1 MRRRSRFAAGDFRFR
16 TRKPAVSAIGD
27 KVPRRT
33 LDSLVT
39 QVASELMAVDATT
52 MVAASER
59 VLSWLVEHFDVDFSF
74 LRHTDH
80 ERRAS
85 VLIAEWPHRT
95 GGNDTDPLR
104 VAYFDETNSVFAMM
118 EHSTE
123 PMIIRP
129 RPEFD
134 DYQKLIAQSTGIQS
148 VSAAAVPLVSRG
160 EPTGVLGFVKEGD
173 REWSTRELN
182 VLKAIAALLA
192 QLQARVVAEERL
204 RYIAMHD
211 DLTGLANRR
220 ALLEHM
226 EERLR
231 PGNPGPVAAFFLD
244 LDRLKALNDFLGHT
258 AGDNFIR
265 TLATRLRENLD
276 RGDMIARLGGDE
288 FVIVP
293 SKPMD
298 AGAAD
303 LEATRIQRLIGRR
316 VTVGGETVSRGA
328 SVGVAVGIPGET
340 TVADVL
346 RRADHALLSA
356 KSSGGNGVAVF
367 TDAMR
372 AQFELQD
379 DVELNLRGAVSDGSL
394 LLHYQPEVDLRTGRL
409 VALEALVRWQ
419 HPTRG
424 LLPPGA
430 FVGVAEATNLA
441 GELGRWVIRS
451 ACEQFASWR
460 RRGLASNVVIRIN
473 VSPVQLV
480 SLDFVETMEG
490 ILRRFGIDGSSVCLE
505 ITEHVVVQDL
515 ARTQVTLRGLK
526 RMGVQIA
533 IDDFGTGYSSLSH
546 LKALPVDAVKIDRG
560 FVQRLGAS
568 ADDLAIVKSIVGLAG
583 SFGLGVVGEG
593 VETTVAARTLVAL
606 GCYRA
611 QGFLIARPMPADEVE
626 THLASGRI
634 ALDLDLP
641 GTGRAAAP

>member
-1 MRRRSRFAAGDFRFR
+1 M
-16 TRKPAVSAIGD
+16 
-27 KVPRRT
+27 PRRT

-39 QVASELMAVDATT
+39 QVASELMGVDATT
-52 MVAASER
+52 MVAATER
-59 VLSWLVEHFDVDFSF
+59 VLAQLVEYFDVDFSYV
-74 LRHTDH
+74 RHTDR
-80 ERRAS
+80 ERRAT
-85 VLIAEWPHRT
+85 VLVAEWPHRQQVP
-95 GGNDTDPLR
+95 DPDPLGII
-104 VAYFDETNSVFAMM
+104 YFESADGVFRQL

-123 PMIIRP
+123 PVLARP
-129 RPEFD
+129 TPEFA
-134 DYQKLIAQSTGIQS
+134 DYQETVRRASGIPQ
-148 VSAAAVPLVSRG
+148 VTSAAMPLLSRG
-160 EPTGVLGFVKEGD
+160 ESTGVLGFIKEGD

-182 VLKAIAALLA
+182 VLKAIAALFA

-204 RYIAMHD
+204 RYIALHD

-231 PGNPGPVAAFFLD
+231 AGSPGPVAAFFLD

-265 TLATRLRENLD
+265 TLSSRLREHLD
-276 RGDMIARLGGDE
+276 PNDMIARLGGDE

-293 SKPMD
+293 AKPMD
-298 AGAAD
+298 AVAAEY
-303 LEATRIQRLIGRR
+303 EAARIQQLIGRR
-316 VTVGGETVSRGA
+316 VTVGGESVSRGA

-356 KSSGGNGVAVF
+356 KSGGGNGVAVF

-394 LLHYQPEVDLRTGRL
+394 LLHYQPEVDLRTGRI
-409 VALEALVRWQ
+409 VALEALVRWM

-424 LLPPGA
+424 LLPPAA
-430 FVGVAEATNLA
+430 FVTVAEATNLA

-451 ACEQFASWR
+451 ACAQFAEWR
-460 RRGLASNVVIRIN
+460 RRGLAGNVVMRIN

-480 SLDFVETMEG
+480 SLDFVERIED
-490 ILRRFGIDGSSVCLE
+490 ILRLFGIDGSSVCLE

-568 ADDLAIVKSIVGLAG
+568 TDDLAIVKSIIGLAG

-593 VETTVAARTLVAL
+593 VETAVAARTLVGL

-611 QGFLIARPMPADEVE
+611 QGFLIARPMPADQVE
-626 THLASGRI
+626 EHLALGRI
-634 ALDLDLP
+634 PLDLDLP
-641 GTGRAAAP
+641 RVGRTQTAR

>member
-1 MRRRSRFAAGDFRFR
+1 M
-16 TRKPAVSAIGD
+16 
-27 KVPRRT
+27 PRRT

-52 MVAASER
+52 MTAASEQ

-74 LRHTDH
+74 LRFTDSVN
-80 ERRAS
+80 RVS
-85 VLIAEWPHRT
+85 VLVAEWPRRATPEEDDLLQVAHI
-95 GGNDTDPLR
+95 DDPQSAL
-104 VAYFDETNSVFAMM
+104 AQLSHT
-118 EHSTE
+118 TE
-123 PMIIRP
+123 PIIIRP
-129 RPEFD
+129 IPEFA
-134 DYQKLIAQSTGIQS
+134 DYQSLIQEATGIDS
-148 VSAAAVPLVSRG
+148 VSVAAVPLVSRG
-160 EPTGVLGFVKEGD
+160 EPTGILGFIKAGD

-182 VLKAIAALLA
+182 VLKAIAALFA
-192 QLQARVVAEERL
+192 QLQARVVAEDRL
-204 RYIAMHD
+204 RFIAMHD

-220 ALLEHM
+220 SLLEHM

-231 PGNPGPVAAFFLD
+231 AGRPGPVAAFFLD

-265 TLATRLRENLD
+265 TLAGRLRENLD
-276 RGDMIARLGGDE
+276 PADMIARLGGDE

-293 SKPMD
+293 AKPMD
-298 AGAAD
+298 AEAAGF
-303 LEATRIQRLIGRR
+303 EATRIQQLIGRR
-316 VTVGGETVSRGA
+316 VTVGEETVSRGA
-328 SVGVAVGIPGET
+328 SVGVALGIPGET

-379 DVELNLRGAVSDGSL
+379 DVELNLRSAVSDGSL
-394 LLHYQPEVDLRTGRL
+394 VLHYQPEVDLRTGRV

-441 GELGRWVIRS
+441 GELGRWVIRTAS
-451 ACEQFASWR
+451 EQFALWR

-490 ILRRFGIDGSSVCLE
+490 ILRRYGIDGSSVCLE

-611 QGFLIARPMPADEVE
+611 QGFLIARPMPAEEVE
-626 THLASGRI
+626 EHLAAGRI

-641 GTGRAAAP
+641 GTTRSVLPGPS

>member
-1 MRRRSRFAAGDFRFR
+1 MS
-16 TRKPAVSAIGD
+16 
-27 KVPRRT
+27 
-33 LDSLVT
+33 
-39 QVASELMAVDATT
+39 VDATT
-52 MVAASER
+52 MTAASEQ

-74 LRHTDH
+74 LRFTDQV
-80 ERRAS
+80 RRVS
-85 VLIAEWPHRT
+85 VMVAEWPRRVVP
-95 GGNDTDPLR
+95 DADDEDPLH
-104 VAYFDETNSVFAMM
+104 VAHLDDPTSALGQLS
-118 EHSTE
+118 HTTE
-123 PMIIRP
+123 PIIIRP
-129 RPEFD
+129 IPEFA
-134 DYQKLIAQSTGIQS
+134 DYQQLIQQATGIES
-148 VSAAAVPLVSRG
+148 VSVAAVPLVSRG
-160 EPTGVLGFVKEGD
+160 EPTGILGFIKAGD
-173 REWSTRELN
+173 REWSNRELN
-182 VLKAIAALLA
+182 VLKAIAALFA

-220 ALLEHM
+220 SLLEHM
-226 EERLR
+226 EDRLK
-231 PGNPGPVAAFFLD
+231 PGSQGPVATFFLD

-276 RGDMIARLGGDE
+276 PGDMIARLGGDE

-293 SKPMD
+293 AKPLD
-298 AGAAD
+298 AAAAD
-303 LEATRIQRLIGRR
+303 QEATRIQQLIGRR
-316 VTVGGETVSRGA
+316 VTVGEETVSRGA
-328 SVGVAVGIPGET
+328 SVGVALGIPGET

-394 LLHYQPEVDLRTGRL
+394 LLHYQPEVDLRTGRV
-409 VALEALVRWQ
+409 VALEALVQWQ

-441 GELGRWVIRS
+441 GELGRWVIRT
-451 ACEQFASWR
+451 ACEQFSQWR
-460 RRGLASNVVIRIN
+460 KRGLASNVVIRIN

-480 SLDFVETMEG
+480 SLDFVETMED

-611 QGFLIARPMPADEVE
+611 QGFLIARPMPAEEVE
-626 THLASGRI
+626 AHLSAGRI

-641 GTGRAAAP
+641 GTGRNSAP

>member
-1 MRRRSRFAAGDFRFR
+1 M
-16 TRKPAVSAIGD
+16 
-27 KVPRRT
+27 PRRT

-39 QVASELMAVDATT
+39 QVAAELMGVDATT
-52 MVAASER
+52 MVAATER
-59 VLSWLVEHFDVDFSF
+59 VLAKLVDYFDVDFSF
-74 LRHTDH
+74 VRHTDR
-80 ERRAS
+80 ERRAT
-85 VLIAEWPHRT
+85 VLVAEWPQRQ
-95 GGNDTDPLR
+95 DVPDPDPLR
-104 VAYFDETNSVFAMM
+104 VVYFEQADSVFRAV
-118 EHSTE
+118 EHATE
-123 PMIIRP
+123 PMIARP
-129 RPEFD
+129 TPEFS
-134 DYQKLIAQSTGIQS
+134 DYQETIRRSGLSDVTTAT
-148 VSAAAVPLVSRG
+148 VPLMSRG
-160 EPTGVLGFVKEGD
+160 EPTGLLGFMKRGD
-173 REWSTRELN
+173 RQWSTREIN

-204 RYIAMHD
+204 RYIALHD

-231 PGNPGPVAAFFLD
+231 PGSSGPVAAFFLD

-265 TLATRLRENLD
+265 TLSARLKEHLD
-276 RGDMIARLGGDE
+276 PNDMIARLGGDE

-293 SKPMD
+293 AKPVD
-298 AGAAD
+298 PVAAE
-303 LEATRIQRLIGRR
+303 LEATRIQQLITRR
-316 VTVGGETVSRGA
+316 VSVGGETVSRGA
-328 SVGVAVGIPGET
+328 SVGVALGMPGET
-340 TVADVL
+340 TVADLL

-356 KSSGGNGVAVF
+356 KSGGGNGVAVF

-394 LLHYQPEVDLRTGRL
+394 LLHYQPEVDLRTGRI

-441 GELGRWVIRS
+441 GELGRWVLRT
-451 ACEQFASWR
+451 ALAQFAKWR
-460 RRGLASNVVIRIN
+460 RAGLASNVVIRIN

-480 SLDFVETMEG
+480 SLDFVECVEDV
-490 ILRRFGIDGSSVCLE
+490 LRRHGIDGSSVCLE
-505 ITEHVVVQDL
+505 ITEHVVVSDL
-515 ARTQVTLRGLK
+515 TRTQVTLRGLK

-568 ADDLAIVKSIVGLAG
+568 TDDLAIVKSIVGLAG

-593 VETTVAARTLVAL
+593 VETAVAARTLVGL

-611 QGFLIARPMPADEVE
+611 QGFLIARPMPADEAE
-626 THLASGRI
+626 PHLAEGRI
-634 ALDLDLP
+634 PLDLELP
-641 GTGRAAAP
+641 RVPPGAHRI

>member
-1 MRRRSRFAAGDFRFR
+1 M
-16 TRKPAVSAIGD
+16 
-27 KVPRRT
+27 PRRT

-39 QVASELMAVDATT
+39 QVASELMAVDVST
-52 MVAASER
+52 MAAASER

-74 LRHTDH
+74 LRFTD
-80 ERRAS
+80 EARQAS
-85 VLIAEWPHRT
+85 VLIAEWPQRPVLT
-95 GGNDTDPLR
+95 EGDPLQVASFDDPDAVLTRFGEITDPI
-104 VAYFDETNSVFAMM
+104 
-118 EHSTE
+118 
-123 PMIIRP
+123 IIRP
-129 RPEFD
+129 TSEFA
-134 DYQKLIAQSTGIQS
+134 DYQRLIQQASGIEA

-160 EPTGVLGFVKEGD
+160 RATGMLGFIKEGD

-182 VLKAIAALLA
+182 VLKAIAALFA

-204 RYIAMHD
+204 RFIAMHD

-226 EERLR
+226 EERL
-231 PGNPGPVAAFFLD
+231 GSGCAGPVAAFFLD

-265 TLATRLRENLD
+265 TLAARLRENLD
-276 RGDMIARLGGDE
+276 VGDMIARLGGDE

-293 SKPMD
+293 AKPMD
-298 AGAAD
+298 AAAAER
-303 LEATRIQRLIGRR
+303 EASRIQQLIGRR

-328 SVGVAVGIPGET
+328 SVGVALGIPGET
-340 TVADVL
+340 TVSDVL
-346 RRADHALLSA
+346 RRANHALLSA

-379 DVELNLRGAVSDGSL
+379 DVELNLRGAVADGSL
-394 LLHYQPEVDLRTGRL
+394 VLHYQPEVDLRTGRV

-441 GELGRWVIRS
+441 GELGRWVIRT
-451 ACEQFASWR
+451 AAEQFASWR

-490 ILRRFGIDGSSVCLE
+490 VLRRYGIDGSSVCLE

-611 QGFLIARPMPADEVE
+611 QGFLIARPMPAEEVE
-626 THLASGRI
+626 EHLAAGRI

-641 GTGRAAAP
+641 GASRSVLPGS

>member
-1 MRRRSRFAAGDFRFR
+1 
-16 TRKPAVSAIGD
+16 
-27 KVPRRT
+27 
-33 LDSLVT
+33 LVT
-39 QVASELMAVDATT
+39 QVAAELMGVDATT
-52 MVAASER
+52 MVAATER
-59 VLSWLVEHFDVDFSF
+59 VLAKLVDYFDVDFSF
-74 LRHTDH
+74 VRHTDR
-80 ERRAS
+80 ERRAT
-85 VLIAEWPHRT
+85 VLVAEWPQRQ
-95 GGNDTDPLR
+95 DVPDPDPLR
-104 VAYFDETNSVFAMM
+104 VVYFEQADSVFRAV
-118 EHSTE
+118 EHATE
-123 PMIIRP
+123 PMIARP
-129 RPEFD
+129 TPEFS
-134 DYQKLIAQSTGIQS
+134 DYQETIRRSGLSDVTTAT
-148 VSAAAVPLVSRG
+148 VPLMSRG
-160 EPTGVLGFVKEGD
+160 EPTGLLGFMKRGD
-173 REWSTRELN
+173 RQWSTREIN

-204 RYIAMHD
+204 RYIALHD

-231 PGNPGPVAAFFLD
+231 PGSSAPVAAFFLD

-265 TLATRLRENLD
+265 TLSARLKEHLD
-276 RGDMIARLGGDE
+276 PNDMIARLGGDE

-293 SKPMD
+293 AKPVD
-298 AGAAD
+298 PVAAE
-303 LEATRIQRLIGRR
+303 LEATRIQQLITRR
-316 VTVGGETVSRGA
+316 VSVGGETVSRGA
-328 SVGVAVGIPGET
+328 SVGVALGMPGET
-340 TVADVL
+340 TVADLL

-356 KSSGGNGVAVF
+356 KSGGGNGVAVF

-394 LLHYQPEVDLRTGRL
+394 LLHYQPEVDLRTGRI

-441 GELGRWVIRS
+441 GELGRWVLRT
-451 ACEQFASWR
+451 ALAQFAKWR
-460 RRGLASNVVIRIN
+460 RAGLASNVVIRIN

-480 SLDFVETMEG
+480 SLDFVECVEDV
-490 ILRRFGIDGSSVCLE
+490 LRRHGIDGSSVCLE
-505 ITEHVVVQDL
+505 ITEHVVVSDL
-515 ARTQVTLRGLK
+515 TRTQVTLRGLK

-568 ADDLAIVKSIVGLAG
+568 TDDLAIVKSIVGLAG

-593 VETTVAARTLVAL
+593 VETAVAARTLVGL

-611 QGFLIARPMPADEVE
+611 QGFLIARPMPADEAE
-626 THLASGRI
+626 PHLAEGRI
-634 ALDLDLP
+634 PLDLELP
-641 GTGRAAAP
+641 RVSRGAHRI

>member
-1 MRRRSRFAAGDFRFR
+1 MG
-16 TRKPAVSAIGD
+16 
-27 KVPRRT
+27 
-33 LDSLVT
+33 
-39 QVASELMAVDATT
+39 VDATT

-59 VLSWLVEHFDVDFSF
+59 VLARLVEHFDVDFSY
-74 LRHTDH
+74 LRHTDR
-80 ERRAS
+80 EQRAT
-85 VLIAEWPHRT
+85 VLIAEWPHR
-95 GGNDTDPLR
+95 GDIPDPDPLKI
-104 VAYFDETNSVFAMM
+104 VHFEHADSVFREL
-118 EHSTE
+118 EHATE
-123 PMIIRP
+123 PIIVRP
-129 RPEFD
+129 TQQSA
-134 DYQKLIAQSTGIQS
+134 DYQETIRRSSGIPQ
-148 VSAAAVPLVSRG
+148 VAMAAVPLLSRG
-160 EPTGVLGFVKEGD
+160 ESTGVLGFIKQGD
-173 REWSTRELN
+173 RDWSTRELN
-182 VLKAIAALLA
+182 VLKAIAALFA

-204 RYIAMHD
+204 RYIALHD

-231 PGNPGPVAAFFLD
+231 QGSPGPVAAFFLD

-265 TLATRLRENLD
+265 TLSSRLRENLD
-276 RGDMIARLGGDE
+276 PNDMIARLGGDE

-293 SKPMD
+293 AKPMD
-298 AGAAD
+298 PVAAE
-303 LEATRIQRLIGRR
+303 LEATRIQQLIGRR
-316 VTVGGETVSRGA
+316 VTVGGESVSRGA

-356 KSSGGNGVAVF
+356 KSGGGNGVAVF

-394 LLHYQPEVDLRTGRL
+394 LLHYQPEVDLRTGRV
-409 VALEALVRWQ
+409 VALEALVRWL

-430 FVGVAEATNLA
+430 FVTVAEATNLA

-451 ACEQFASWR
+451 ACAQFAEWR
-460 RRGLASNVVIRIN
+460 RRGLAANVVMRIN

-480 SLDFVETMEG
+480 SLDFVERIED
-490 ILRRFGIDGSSVCLE
+490 ILRLFGIDGSSVCLE

-568 ADDLAIVKSIVGLAG
+568 TDDLAIVKSIIGLAG

-593 VETTVAARTLVAL
+593 VETPVAARTLVGL

-626 THLASGRI
+626 SHLSVGRI
-634 ALDLDLP
+634 PLDLDLP
-641 GTGRAAAP
+641 RAGRGTTRA

>member
-1 MRRRSRFAAGDFRFR
+1 
-16 TRKPAVSAIGD
+16 
-27 KVPRRT
+27 VPRRT

-39 QVASELMAVDATT
+39 QVASELMGVDATT

-59 VLSWLVEHFDVDFSF
+59 VLARLVEHFDVDFSY
-74 LRHTDH
+74 LRHTDR
-80 ERRAS
+80 EQRAT
-85 VLIAEWPHRT
+85 VLIAEWPHR
-95 GGNDTDPLR
+95 GDIPDPDPLKI
-104 VAYFDETNSVFAMM
+104 VHFEHADSVFREL
-118 EHSTE
+118 EHATE
-123 PMIIRP
+123 PIIVRP
-129 RPEFD
+129 TQQSA
-134 DYQKLIAQSTGIQS
+134 DYQETIRRSSGIPQ
-148 VSAAAVPLVSRG
+148 VAMAAVPLLSRG
-160 EPTGVLGFVKEGD
+160 ESTGVLGFIKQGD
-173 REWSTRELN
+173 RDWSTRELN
-182 VLKAIAALLA
+182 VLKAIAALFA

-204 RYIAMHD
+204 RYIALHD

-231 PGNPGPVAAFFLD
+231 QGSPGPVAAFFLD

-265 TLATRLRENLD
+265 TLSSRLRENLD
-276 RGDMIARLGGDE
+276 PNDMIARLGGDE

-293 SKPMD
+293 AKPMD
-298 AGAAD
+298 PVAAE
-303 LEATRIQRLIGRR
+303 LEATRIQQLIGRR
-316 VTVGGETVSRGA
+316 VTVGGESVSRGA

-356 KSSGGNGVAVF
+356 KSGGGNGVAVF

-394 LLHYQPEVDLRTGRL
+394 LLHYQPEVDLRTGRV
-409 VALEALVRWQ
+409 VALEALVRWL

-430 FVGVAEATNLA
+430 FVTVAEATNLA

-451 ACEQFASWR
+451 ACAQFAEWR
-460 RRGLASNVVIRIN
+460 RRGLAANVVMRIN

-480 SLDFVETMEG
+480 SLDFVERIED
-490 ILRRFGIDGSSVCLE
+490 ILRLFGIDGSSVCLE

-568 ADDLAIVKSIVGLAG
+568 TDDLAIVKSIIGLAG

-593 VETTVAARTLVAL
+593 VETPVAARTLVGL

-626 THLASGRI
+626 SHLAVGRI
-634 ALDLDLP
+634 PLDLDLP
-641 GTGRAAAP
+641 RAGRGTTRA

>member
-1 MRRRSRFAAGDFRFR
+1 M
-16 TRKPAVSAIGD
+16 
-27 KVPRRT
+27 PRRT

-59 VLSWLVEHFDVDFSF
+59 VLSWLVDHFDVDFSF
-74 LRHTDH
+74 LRYTDQ

-85 VLIAEWPHRT
+85 VLIAEWPRRPASAEP
-95 GGNDTDPLR
+95 DPLR
-104 VAYFDETNSVFAMM
+104 IAYFDESPSLFVSL
-118 EHSTE
+118 EHATE

-129 RPEFD
+129 TPEFA
-134 DYQKLIAQSTGIQS
+134 DYQRLIQRSTGIEA
-148 VSAAAVPLVSRG
+148 VSAAAVPLVSRD
-160 EPTGVLGFVKEGD
+160 EPTGVLGFIKEGD
-173 REWSTRELN
+173 REWSTREIN
-182 VLKAIAALLA
+182 VLKAIAALFA
-192 QLQARVVAEERL
+192 QLQARVAAEERL

-220 ALLEHM
+220 SLLEHM
-226 EERLR
+226 EDRLR
-231 PGNPGPVAAFFLD
+231 AGNPGPIAAFFLD

-265 TLATRLRENLD
+265 TLSTRLRENLD
-276 RGDMIARLGGDE
+276 SADMIARLGGDE

-293 SKPMD
+293 AKPMD
-298 AGAAD
+298 AHEAEEAAS
-303 LEATRIQRLIGRR
+303 RIRHLIGQR
-316 VTVGGETVSRGA
+316 VTVGGESVSRGA
-328 SVGVAVGIPGET
+328 SVGVALGIPGET

-379 DVELNLRGAVSDGSL
+379 DVELNLRGAVADGSL
-394 LLHYQPEVDLRTGRL
+394 LLHYQPEVDLRTGRV

-451 ACEQFASWR
+451 ACEQFAKWR

-480 SLDFVETMEG
+480 SLDFVETMED

-626 THLASGRI
+626 QHLAAGRI

-641 GTGRAAAP
+641 GTGRAPNS

>member
-1 MRRRSRFAAGDFRFR
+1 MG
-16 TRKPAVSAIGD
+16 
-27 KVPRRT
+27 
-33 LDSLVT
+33 
-39 QVASELMAVDATT
+39 VDATT
-52 MVAASER
+52 MVSATEK
-59 VLSWLVEHFDVDFSF
+59 VLATLVEYFDVDFSYV
-74 LRHTDH
+74 RHTDP
-80 ERRAS
+80 ERRAT
-85 VLIAEWPHRT
+85 VLVAEWPHRA
-95 GGNDTDPLR
+95 NVPDPDPLR
-104 VAYFDETNSVFAMM
+104 VVYFEQADSVFRAL
-118 EHSTE
+118 EHATE
-123 PMIIRP
+123 P
-129 RPEFD
+129 FLVTGSD
-134 DYQKLIAQSTGIQS
+134 ADYQETIQRAS
-148 VSAAAVPLVSRG
+148 GLPNVTSAAVPLVSRG
-160 EPTGVLGFVKEGD
+160 QSTGLLGFIKVGD

-182 VLKAIAALLA
+182 VLKAIVALFA

-204 RYIAMHD
+204 RYIALHD

-226 EERLR
+226 EQRLSE
-231 PGNPGPVAAFFLD
+231 GSPGPVAAFFLD

-265 TLATRLRENLD
+265 SLSTRLRENLD
-276 RGDMIARLGGDE
+276 PNDMIARLGGDE

-293 SKPMD
+293 AKPMD
-298 AGAAD
+298 AVAAEH
-303 LEATRIQRLIGRR
+303 EAGRIQQLIGRR
-316 VTVGGETVSRGA
+316 VTVGGESVSRAA
-328 SVGVAVGIPGET
+328 SIGVAVGIPGET

-356 KSSGGNGVAVF
+356 KSGGGNGVAIF

-394 LLHYQPEVDLRTGRL
+394 ILHYQPEVDLRTGRI
-409 VALEALVRWQ
+409 VAMEALVRWL

-430 FVGVAEATNLA
+430 FVTVAEATNLA

-451 ACEQFASWR
+451 ACAQFAEWR
-460 RRGLASNVVIRIN
+460 RQGLASNVVMRIN

-480 SLDFVETMEG
+480 SLDFVERIED
-490 ILRRFGIDGSSVCLE
+490 ILRMFGIDGSSVCLE

-568 ADDLAIVKSIVGLAG
+568 TDDLAIVKSIIGLAG

-593 VETTVAARTLVAL
+593 VETPVAARTLVGL

-611 QGFLIARPMPADEVE
+611 QGFLIARPMPAEEVE
-626 THLASGRI
+626 QHLAAGRI
-634 ALDLDLP
+634 PLNLDLP
-641 GTGRAAAP
+641 RADRNLTAR

>member
-1 MRRRSRFAAGDFRFR
+1 M
-16 TRKPAVSAIGD
+16 
-27 KVPRRT
+27 PRRT

-39 QVASELMAVDATT
+39 QVAAELMGVDATT
-52 MVAASER
+52 MVAATER
-59 VLSWLVEHFDVDFSF
+59 VLAKLVDYFDVDFSF
-74 LRHTDH
+74 VRHTDR
-80 ERRAS
+80 ERRAT
-85 VLIAEWPHRT
+85 VLVAEWPQRQ
-95 GGNDTDPLR
+95 DVPDPDPLR
-104 VAYFDETNSVFAMM
+104 VVYFEQADSVFRAV
-118 EHSTE
+118 EHATE
-123 PMIIRP
+123 PMIARP
-129 RPEFD
+129 TPEFS
-134 DYQKLIAQSTGIQS
+134 DYQETIRRSGLSDVTTAT
-148 VSAAAVPLVSRG
+148 VPLMSRG
-160 EPTGVLGFVKEGD
+160 EPTGLLGFMKRGD
-173 REWSTRELN
+173 RQWSTREIN

-204 RYIAMHD
+204 RYIALHD

-231 PGNPGPVAAFFLD
+231 PGSSGPVAAFFLD

-265 TLATRLRENLD
+265 TLSARLKEHLD
-276 RGDMIARLGGDE
+276 PNDMIARLGGDE

-293 SKPMD
+293 AKPVD
-298 AGAAD
+298 PVAAE
-303 LEATRIQRLIGRR
+303 LEATRIQQLITRR
-316 VTVGGETVSRGA
+316 VSVGGETVSRGA
-328 SVGVAVGIPGET
+328 SVGVALGMPGET
-340 TVADVL
+340 TVADLL

-356 KSSGGNGVAVF
+356 KSGGGNGVAVF

-394 LLHYQPEVDLRTGRL
+394 LLHYQPEVDLRTGRI

-441 GELGRWVIRS
+441 GELGRWVLRT
-451 ACEQFASWR
+451 ALAQFATWR
-460 RRGLASNVVIRIN
+460 RAGLASNVVIRIN

-480 SLDFVETMEG
+480 SLDFVECVEDV
-490 ILRRFGIDGSSVCLE
+490 LRRHGIDGSSVCLE
-505 ITEHVVVQDL
+505 ITEHVVVSDL
-515 ARTQVTLRGLK
+515 TRTQVTLRGLK

-568 ADDLAIVKSIVGLAG
+568 TDDLAIVKSIVGLAG

-593 VETTVAARTLVAL
+593 VETAVAARTLVGL

-611 QGFLIARPMPADEVE
+611 QGFLIARPMPADEAE
-626 THLASGRI
+626 PHLAGGRI
-634 ALDLDLP
+634 PLDLELP
-641 GTGRAAAP
+641 RVSRGAHRI

>member
-1 MRRRSRFAAGDFRFR
+1 
-16 TRKPAVSAIGD
+16 
-27 KVPRRT
+27 
-33 LDSLVT
+33 
-39 QVASELMAVDATT
+39 MAVDVTT
-52 MVAASER
+52 MAAASER
-59 VLSWLVEHFDVDFSF
+59 VLSWLVTHFDVDFSF
-74 LRHTDH
+74 LRFTDLAK
-80 ERRAS
+80 RAS
-85 VLIAEWPHRT
+85 ILIAEWPPRPAAA
-95 GGNDTDPLR
+95 DPELLR
-104 VAYFDETNSVFAMM
+104 VTYFDKTNSVFALL
-118 EHSTE
+118 EHATE
-123 PMIIRP
+123 PMIVRHS
-129 RPEFD
+129 PEYP
-134 DYQKLIAQSTGIQS
+134 DYQRFIEESTGFS
-148 VSAAAVPLVSRG
+148 DVSAAAVPLVSRDVS
-160 EPTGVLGFVKEGD
+160 TGVLGFIKVGD
-173 REWSTRELN
+173 REWSTREIN
-182 VLKAIAALLA
+182 VLKAIAALFA
-192 QLQARVVAEERL
+192 QLQARVEAEERL

-226 EERLR
+226 EERLQH
-231 PGNPGPVAAFFLD
+231 GSPGPVAAFFLD

-265 TLATRLRENLD
+265 TLAARLRDNLD
-276 RGDMIARLGGDE
+276 EGDVIARLGGDE

-293 SKPMD
+293 AKPMD
-298 AGAAD
+298 AAAAE
-303 LEATRIQRLIGRR
+303 LEAARIQQLISQR
-316 VTVGGETVSRGA
+316 VTVGEESVSRGA
-328 SVGVAVGIPGET
+328 SVGVSLGIPGET

-394 LLHYQPEVDLRTGRL
+394 LLHYQPEVDLRTGRV

-451 ACEQFASWR
+451 ACEQFAQWR

-611 QGFLIARPMPADEVE
+611 QGFLIARPMPAEEVE
-626 THLASGRI
+626 PHLAAGRI

-641 GTGRAAAP
+641 GSGGRPAHP

>member
-1 MRRRSRFAAGDFRFR
+1 MDS
-16 TRKPAVSAIGD
+16 VIGD

-39 QVASELMAVDATT
+39 QVASELMGVDATT
-52 MVAASER
+52 MAEATER
-59 VLSWLVEHFDVDFSF
+59 VLAQLVEYFDVDFSYV
-74 LRHTDH
+74 RHTDR

-85 VLIAEWPHRT
+85 VLIAEWPHRPQVP
-95 GGNDTDPLR
+95 DPDPLE
-104 VAYFDETNSVFAMM
+104 VVYFEGADPVFRAF
-118 EHSTE
+118 EHATE
-123 PMIIRP
+123 PMIARP
-129 RPEFD
+129 TPEFA
-134 DYQKLIAQSTGIQS
+134 DYQETMRRASGIP
-148 VSAAAVPLVSRG
+148 VVTTAAVPLLSRG
-160 EPTGVLGFVKEGD
+160 ESTGVLGFIKTGD

-182 VLKAIAALLA
+182 VLKAIAALFA

-204 RYIAMHD
+204 RYIALHD

-226 EERLR
+226 DERLR
-231 PGNPGPVAAFFLD
+231 PGSPGPVAAFFLD

-265 TLATRLRENLD
+265 TLSSRLREHLD
-276 RGDMIARLGGDE
+276 PDDMIARLGGDE

-293 SKPMD
+293 AKPMD
-298 AGAAD
+298 AVAA
-303 LEATRIQRLIGRR
+303 EEEGTRIQQLIGRR
-316 VTVGGETVSRGA
+316 VTVGGESVSRAA
-328 SVGVAVGIPGET
+328 SIGVAVGIPGET

-356 KSSGGNGVAVF
+356 KSGGGNGVAVF

-394 LLHYQPEVDLRTGRL
+394 LLHYQPEVDLRTGRV
-409 VALEALVRWQ
+409 VALEALVRWM

-424 LLPPGA
+424 LLPPAA
-430 FVGVAEATNLA
+430 FVTVAEATNLA

-451 ACEQFASWR
+451 ACAQFAEWR
-460 RRGLASNVVIRIN
+460 RRGLAANVVMRIN

-480 SLDFVETMEG
+480 SLDFVERIED
-490 ILRRFGIDGSSVCLE
+490 ILRLFGIDGSSICLE

-568 ADDLAIVKSIVGLAG
+568 TDDLAIVKSIIGLAG

-593 VETTVAARTLVAL
+593 VETAVAARTLVGL

-626 THLASGRI
+626 AHLAMGRI
-634 ALDLDLP
+634 PLDLDLP
-641 GTGRAAAP
+641 RASRGAAGI

>member
-1 MRRRSRFAAGDFRFR
+1 M
-16 TRKPAVSAIGD
+16 
-27 KVPRRT
+27 PRRT

-39 QVASELMAVDATT
+39 EVAAELMGVDSAT
-52 MVAASER
+52 MVSATEQ
-59 VLSWLVEHFDVDFSF
+59 VLAMLIDYFDVDFSY
-74 LRHTDH
+74 LRHNDPKNRST
-80 ERRAS
+80 
-85 VLIAEWPHRT
+85 VLVAEWPPRQ
-95 GGNDTDPLR
+95 DVPDPDPLKI
-104 VAYFDETNSVFAMM
+104 VYFDQADSVFKSL
-118 EHSTE
+118 EHATE
-123 PMIIRP
+123 PFLIP
-129 RPEFD
+129 ASAA
-134 DYQKLIAQSTGIQS
+134 DYQQTIH
-148 VSAAAVPLVSRG
+148 SASGLGDISSAAVPLVSRG
-160 EPTGVLGFVKEGD
+160 RSTGLLGFVKVGD
-173 REWSTRELN
+173 RDWSTRELN
-182 VLKAIAALLA
+182 VLKAIATLFA
-192 QLQARVVAEERL
+192 QLQARVEAEEQL
-204 RYIAMHD
+204 RFIALHD

-226 EERLR
+226 EQRLK
-231 PGNPGPVAAFFLD
+231 PGSPGPVAAFFLD

-265 TLATRLRENLD
+265 SLSERLRDNLD
-276 RGDMIARLGGDE
+276 PNDMIARLGGDE

-293 SKPMD
+293 AKPMD
-298 AGAAD
+298 TVAAEH
-303 LEATRIQRLIGRR
+303 EATRIQELISRR
-316 VTVGGETVSRGA
+316 VTVGGESVSRGA

-356 KSSGGNGVAVF
+356 KSGGGNGVALF

-379 DVELNLRGAVSDGSL
+379 DVELNLRSAVADGSL
-394 LLHYQPEVDLRTGRL
+394 ILHYQPEVDLRTGRI
-409 VALEALVRWQ
+409 VTMEALVRWM

-430 FVGVAEATNLA
+430 FVTVAEATNLA
-441 GELGRWVIRS
+441 GELGRWVLRT
-451 ACEQFASWR
+451 ACAQFAQWR
-460 RRGLASNVVIRIN
+460 RQGLAANMVMRIN

-480 SLDFVETMEG
+480 SLDFVERIEE
-490 ILRRFGIDGSSVCLE
+490 ILRHFGIDGSSICLE

-568 ADDLAIVKSIVGLAG
+568 TDDLAIVKSIIGLAG

-593 VETTVAARTLVAL
+593 VETPVAARTLVGL

-611 QGFLIARPMPADEVE
+611 QGFLIARPLPADEVSE
-626 THLASGRI
+626 HLVLGRI
-634 ALDLDLP
+634 PLNLDLP
-641 GTGRAAAP
+641 RVNRGLPTL

>member
-1 MRRRSRFAAGDFRFR
+1 M
-16 TRKPAVSAIGD
+16 
-27 KVPRRT
+27 PRRT

-39 QVASELMAVDATT
+39 QVASELMAVDAST
-52 MVAASER
+52 MAAASER
-59 VLSWLVEHFDVDFSF
+59 VLAWLVEHFDVDFSF
-74 LRHTDH
+74 LRFTD
-80 ERRAS
+80 EARLAS
-85 VLIAEWPHRT
+85 VLIAEWPHRAVPET
-95 GGNDTDPLR
+95 DDPLQ
-104 VAYFDETNSVFAMM
+104 VANLDDPTAALTRFGDT
-118 EHSTE
+118 TE
-123 PMIIRP
+123 PIIIRP
-129 RPEFD
+129 IPEFA
-134 DYQKLIAQSTGIQS
+134 DYQRLIHQAAGIEA

-160 EPTGVLGFVKEGD
+160 QATGLLGFIKEGD

-182 VLKAIAALLA
+182 VLKAIAALFA

-231 PGNPGPVAAFFLD
+231 PGRPGPVAAFFLD

-276 RGDMIARLGGDE
+276 PGDVIARLGGDE

-293 SKPMD
+293 AKPMD
-298 AGAAD
+298 AAAAER
-303 LEATRIQRLIGRR
+303 EASRIQQLIARR
-316 VTVGGETVSRGA
+316 VTVGEETVSRGA
-328 SVGVAVGIPGET
+328 SVGVALGIPGET

-394 LLHYQPEVDLRTGRL
+394 VLHYQPEVDLRTGRV

-441 GELGRWVIRS
+441 GELGRWVIRT
-451 ACEQFASWR
+451 AAEQFAQWR
-460 RRGLASNVVIRIN
+460 RRGMASNVVIRIN

-480 SLDFVETMEG
+480 SLDFVETIEG
-490 ILRRFGIDGSSVCLE
+490 ILRRYGIDGSSVCLE

-611 QGFLIARPMPADEVE
+611 QGFLIARPMPGGEVE
-626 THLASGRI
+626 EHLSAGRI

-641 GTGRAAAP
+641 GTSRSVLPGPS

>member
-1 MRRRSRFAAGDFRFR
+1 M
-16 TRKPAVSAIGD
+16 IGD

-39 QVASELMAVDATT
+39 QVASELMGVDATT
-52 MVAASER
+52 MAEATER
-59 VLSWLVEHFDVDFSF
+59 VLAQLVEYFDVDFSYV
-74 LRHTDH
+74 RHTDR

-85 VLIAEWPHRT
+85 VLIAEWPHRPQVP
-95 GGNDTDPLR
+95 DPDPLE
-104 VAYFDETNSVFAMM
+104 VVYFEGADPVFRAF
-118 EHSTE
+118 EHATE
-123 PMIIRP
+123 PMIARP
-129 RPEFD
+129 TPEFA
-134 DYQKLIAQSTGIQS
+134 DYQETMRRASGIP
-148 VSAAAVPLVSRG
+148 VVTTAAVPLLSRG
-160 EPTGVLGFVKEGD
+160 ESTGVLGFIKTGD

-182 VLKAIAALLA
+182 VLKAIAALFA

-204 RYIAMHD
+204 RYIALHD

-226 EERLR
+226 DERLR
-231 PGNPGPVAAFFLD
+231 PGSPGPVAAFFLD

-265 TLATRLRENLD
+265 TLSSRLREHLD
-276 RGDMIARLGGDE
+276 PDDMIARLGGDE

-293 SKPMD
+293 AKPMD
-298 AGAAD
+298 AVAA
-303 LEATRIQRLIGRR
+303 EEEGTRIQQLIGRR
-316 VTVGGETVSRGA
+316 VTVGGESVSRAA
-328 SVGVAVGIPGET
+328 SIGVAVGIPGET

-356 KSSGGNGVAVF
+356 KSGGGNGVAVF

-394 LLHYQPEVDLRTGRL
+394 LLHYQPEVDLRTGRV
-409 VALEALVRWQ
+409 VALEALVRWM

-424 LLPPGA
+424 LLPPAA
-430 FVGVAEATNLA
+430 FVTVAEATNLA

-451 ACEQFASWR
+451 ACAQFAEWR
-460 RRGLASNVVIRIN
+460 RRGLAANVVMRIN

-480 SLDFVETMEG
+480 SLDFVERIED
-490 ILRRFGIDGSSVCLE
+490 ILRLFGIDGSSICLE

-568 ADDLAIVKSIVGLAG
+568 TDDLAIVKSIIGLAG

-593 VETTVAARTLVAL
+593 VETAVAARTLVGL

-626 THLASGRI
+626 AHLAMGRI
-634 ALDLDLP
+634 PLDLDLP
-641 GTGRAAAP
+641 RASRGAAGI

>member
-1 MRRRSRFAAGDFRFR
+1 M
-16 TRKPAVSAIGD
+16 
-27 KVPRRT
+27 PRRT

-39 QVASELMAVDATT
+39 EVAAELMGVDATT
-52 MVAASER
+52 MVSATEK
-59 VLSWLVEHFDVDFSF
+59 VLATLVEYFDVDFSYV
-74 LRHTDH
+74 RHTDP
-80 ERRAS
+80 ERRAT
-85 VLIAEWPHRT
+85 VLVAEWPHRA
-95 GGNDTDPLR
+95 NVPDPDPLR
-104 VAYFDETNSVFAMM
+104 VVYFEQADSVFRAL
-118 EHSTE
+118 EHATE
-123 PMIIRP
+123 P
-129 RPEFD
+129 FLVTGSD
-134 DYQKLIAQSTGIQS
+134 ADYQETIQRAS
-148 VSAAAVPLVSRG
+148 GLPNVTSAAVPLVSRG
-160 EPTGVLGFVKEGD
+160 QSTGLLGFIKVGD

-182 VLKAIAALLA
+182 VLKAIAALFA

-204 RYIAMHD
+204 RYIALHD

-226 EERLR
+226 EQRLSE
-231 PGNPGPVAAFFLD
+231 GSPGPVAAFFLD

-265 TLATRLRENLD
+265 SLSTRLRENLD
-276 RGDMIARLGGDE
+276 PNDMIARLGGDE

-293 SKPMD
+293 AKPMD
-298 AGAAD
+298 AVAAEH
-303 LEATRIQRLIGRR
+303 EAGRIQQLIGRR
-316 VTVGGETVSRGA
+316 VTVGGESVSRAA
-328 SVGVAVGIPGET
+328 SIGVAVGIPGET
-340 TVADVL
+340 TVADVP
-346 RRADHALLSA
+346 RRAAHALLSA
-356 KSSGGNGVAVF
+356 KSGGGNGVAIF

-394 LLHYQPEVDLRTGRL
+394 ILHYQPEVDLRTGRI
-409 VALEALVRWQ
+409 VAMEALVRWL

-430 FVGVAEATNLA
+430 FVTVAEATNLA

-451 ACEQFASWR
+451 ACAQFAEWR
-460 RRGLASNVVIRIN
+460 RQGLASNVVMRIN

-480 SLDFVETMEG
+480 SLDFVERIED
-490 ILRRFGIDGSSVCLE
+490 ILRMFGIDGSSVCLE

-568 ADDLAIVKSIVGLAG
+568 TDDLAIVKSIIGLAG

-593 VETTVAARTLVAL
+593 VETPVAARTLVGL

-611 QGFLIARPMPADEVE
+611 QGFLIARPMPAEEVE
-626 THLASGRI
+626 QHLAAGRI
-634 ALDLDLP
+634 PLNLDLP
-641 GTGRAAAP
+641 RADRNLTAR

>member
-1 MRRRSRFAAGDFRFR
+1 MDS
-16 TRKPAVSAIGD
+16 VIGD

-39 QVASELMAVDATT
+39 QVASELMGVDATNMAET
-52 MVAASER
+52 TER
-59 VLSWLVEHFDVDFSF
+59 VLAQLVEYFDVDFSYV
-74 LRHTDH
+74 RHTDR

-85 VLIAEWPHRT
+85 VLIAEWPHRPQVP
-95 GGNDTDPLR
+95 DPDPLE
-104 VAYFDETNSVFAMM
+104 VVYFEGADPVFRAF
-118 EHSTE
+118 EHATE
-123 PMIIRP
+123 PMIARP
-129 RPEFD
+129 TPEFA
-134 DYQKLIAQSTGIQS
+134 DYQETMRRASGIP
-148 VSAAAVPLVSRG
+148 VVTTAAVPLLSRG
-160 EPTGVLGFVKEGD
+160 ESTGVLGFIKTGD

-182 VLKAIAALLA
+182 VLKAIAALFA

-204 RYIAMHD
+204 RYIALHD

-231 PGNPGPVAAFFLD
+231 PGSPGPVAAFFLD

-265 TLATRLRENLD
+265 TLSSRLREHLD
-276 RGDMIARLGGDE
+276 PDDMIARLGGDE

-293 SKPMD
+293 AKPMD
-298 AGAAD
+298 AVAA
-303 LEATRIQRLIGRR
+303 EEEGTRIQQLIGRR
-316 VTVGGETVSRGA
+316 VTVGGESVSRAA
-328 SVGVAVGIPGET
+328 SIGVAVGIPGET

-356 KSSGGNGVAVF
+356 KSGGGNGVAVF

-394 LLHYQPEVDLRTGRL
+394 LLHYQPEVDLRTGRI
-409 VALEALVRWQ
+409 VALEALVRWL

-424 LLPPGA
+424 LLPPAA
-430 FVGVAEATNLA
+430 FVTVAEATNLA

-451 ACEQFASWR
+451 ACAQFAEWR
-460 RRGLASNVVIRIN
+460 RRGLAANVVMRIN

-480 SLDFVETMEG
+480 SLDFVERIED
-490 ILRRFGIDGSSVCLE
+490 ILRLFGIDGSSICLE

-568 ADDLAIVKSIVGLAG
+568 TDDLAIVKSIIGLAG

-593 VETTVAARTLVAL
+593 VETAVAARTLVGL

-626 THLASGRI
+626 AHLAVGRI
-634 ALDLDLP
+634 PLDLDLP
-641 GTGRAAAP
+641 RASRGTAGI

>member
-1 MRRRSRFAAGDFRFR
+1 MG
-16 TRKPAVSAIGD
+16 
-27 KVPRRT
+27 
-33 LDSLVT
+33 
-39 QVASELMAVDATT
+39 VDATT

-59 VLSWLVEHFDVDFSF
+59 VLARLVEHFDVDFSY
-74 LRHTDH
+74 LRHTDR
-80 ERRAS
+80 ERRAT
-85 VLIAEWPHRT
+85 VLIAEWPHR
-95 GGNDTDPLR
+95 GDIPDPDPLK
-104 VAYFDETNSVFAMM
+104 VVHFETADSVFAEL
-118 EHSTE
+118 EHATE
-123 PMIIRP
+123 PIVVRP
-129 RPEFD
+129 SVESA
-134 DYQKLIAQSTGIQS
+134 DYQETIRRSSGIPL
-148 VSAAAVPLVSRG
+148 VAMAAVPLLSRG
-160 EPTGVLGFVKEGD
+160 ESTGVLGFIKQGD
-173 REWSTRELN
+173 RDWSTRELN
-182 VLKAIAALLA
+182 VLKAIAALFA

-204 RYIAMHD
+204 RYIALHD

-226 EERLR
+226 EERLHS
-231 PGNPGPVAAFFLD
+231 GSPGPVAAFFLD

-265 TLATRLRENLD
+265 TLSSRLRENLD
-276 RGDMIARLGGDE
+276 PNDMIARLGGDE

-293 SKPMD
+293 AKPMD
-298 AGAAD
+298 AVAAE
-303 LEATRIQRLIGRR
+303 LEATRIQQLIGRR
-316 VTVGGETVSRGA
+316 VTVGGESVSRGA

-356 KSSGGNGVAVF
+356 KAGGGNGVAVF

-394 LLHYQPEVDLRTGRL
+394 LLHYQPEVDLRTGRI
-409 VALEALVRWQ
+409 VALEALVRWM

-430 FVGVAEATNLA
+430 FVSVAEATNLA

-451 ACEQFASWR
+451 ACAQFAEWR
-460 RRGLASNVVIRIN
+460 RRGLATNVVMRIN

-480 SLDFVETMEG
+480 SLDFVERIED
-490 ILRRFGIDGSSVCLE
+490 ILRLFGIDGSSVCLE

-568 ADDLAIVKSIVGLAG
+568 TDDLAIVKSIIGLAG

-593 VETTVAARTLVAL
+593 VETPVAARTLVGL

-626 THLASGRI
+626 PHLVLGRI
-634 ALDLDLP
+634 PLDLDLP
-641 GTGRAAAP
+641 RAGRGTPKY

>member
-1 MRRRSRFAAGDFRFR
+1 M
-16 TRKPAVSAIGD
+16 
-27 KVPRRT
+27 PRRT

-39 QVASELMAVDATT
+39 QVASELMGVDATT
-52 MVAASER
+52 MVAATER
-59 VLSWLVEHFDVDFSF
+59 VLAQLVEYFDVDFSYV
-74 LRHTDH
+74 RHTDR
-80 ERRAS
+80 ERRAT
-85 VLIAEWPHRT
+85 VLIAEWPHRQ
-95 GGNDTDPLR
+95 NVPDPDPLG
-104 VAYFDETNSVFAMM
+104 VIYFDGADPVFRAL
-118 EHSTE
+118 ENATE
-123 PMIIRP
+123 PMVARP
-129 RPEFD
+129 TPEFA
-134 DYQKLIAQSTGIQS
+134 DYQETVRRGSGIAGVTS
-148 VSAAAVPLVSRG
+148 AAVPLLSRG
-160 EPTGVLGFVKEGD
+160 EPTGVLGFVKSGD
-173 REWSTRELN
+173 REWSNRELN
-182 VLKAIAALLA
+182 VLKAIAALFA

-204 RYIAMHD
+204 RYIALHD

-231 PGNPGPVAAFFLD
+231 AGSPGPVAAFFLD

-265 TLATRLRENLD
+265 TLSTRLRENLD
-276 RGDMIARLGGDE
+276 PNDMIARLGGDE

-293 SKPMD
+293 AKPMD
-298 AGAAD
+298 AVAAEY
-303 LEATRIQRLIGRR
+303 EANRIQQLIARR
-316 VTVGGETVSRGA
+316 VTVGGESVSRGA
-328 SVGVAVGIPGET
+328 SVGVALGFPGET

-356 KSSGGNGVAVF
+356 KSGGGNGVAVF
-367 TDAMR
+367 TDTMR

-394 LLHYQPEVDLRTGRL
+394 LLHYQPEVDLRTGRI
-409 VALEALVRWQ
+409 VALEALVRWL

-424 LLPPGA
+424 LLPPAA
-430 FVGVAEATNLA
+430 FVTVAEATNLA

-451 ACEQFASWR
+451 ACAQFAEWR
-460 RRGLASNVVIRIN
+460 RRGLAGNVVMRIN

-480 SLDFVETMEG
+480 SLDFVERIED
-490 ILRRFGIDGSSVCLE
+490 ILRLFGIDGSSVCLE

-568 ADDLAIVKSIVGLAG
+568 TDDLAIVKSIIGLAG

-593 VETTVAARTLVAL
+593 VETAVAARTLVGL

-611 QGFLIARPMPADEVE
+611 QGFLIAKPMPAEQVE
-626 THLASGRI
+626 SHLTAGRI
-634 ALDLDLP
+634 PLDLDLP
-641 GTGRAAAP
+641 RAGRGLPAH

>member
-1 MRRRSRFAAGDFRFR
+1 M
-16 TRKPAVSAIGD
+16 TE
-27 KVPRRT
+27 
-33 LDSLVT
+33 
-39 QVASELMAVDATT
+39 VASELMGVDATT
-52 MVAASER
+52 MKAATER
-59 VLSWLVEHFDVDFSF
+59 VLAALVEYFDVDFSYV
-74 LRHTDH
+74 RHTDR
-80 ERRAS
+80 ELRAT
-85 VLIAEWPHRT
+85 VLVAEWPPRE
-95 GGNDTDPLR
+95 DVPDPDPLR
-104 VAYFDETNSVFAMM
+104 VVYFDKADSVFKAL
-118 EHSTE
+118 ENATE
-123 PMIIRP
+123 PFLVTR
-129 RPEFD
+129 D
-134 DYQKLIAQSTGIQS
+134 DADYQETIRRASGLPYVTS
-148 VSAAAVPLVSRG
+148 AAVPLLSRG
-160 EPTGVLGFVKEGD
+160 ESTGLLGFIKVGD
-173 REWSTRELN
+173 RDWTTRELN
-182 VLKAIAALLA
+182 VLKAIAALFA

-204 RYIAMHD
+204 RYIALHD

-231 PGNPGPVAAFFLD
+231 AGSPGPVATFFLD

-265 TLATRLRENLD
+265 SLSARLRENLD
-276 RGDMIARLGGDE
+276 PTDMIARLGGDE

-293 SKPMD
+293 AKPMD
-298 AGAAD
+298 AVAAEN
-303 LEATRIQRLIGRR
+303 EATRIQQLIGRR
-316 VTVGGETVSRGA
+316 VTVGGESVSRGA
-328 SVGVAVGIPGET
+328 SVGVALGIPGET

-356 KSSGGNGVAVF
+356 KSGGGNGVAVF

-379 DVELNLRGAVSDGSL
+379 DVELNLRGAVADGSL
-394 LLHYQPEVDLRTGRL
+394 ILHYQPEVDLRTGRI
-409 VALEALVRWQ
+409 VALEALVRWL

-430 FVGVAEATNLA
+430 FVSVAEATNLA

-451 ACEQFASWR
+451 ACAQFAEWR
-460 RRGLASNVVIRIN
+460 RRGLAADVVMRIN

-480 SLDFVETMEG
+480 SLDFVERIEDM
-490 ILRRFGIDGSSVCLE
+490 LRLFGIDGSSICLE

-515 ARTQVTLRGLK
+515 SRTQVTLRGLK

-568 ADDLAIVKSIVGLAG
+568 ADDLAIVKSIIGLAG

-593 VETTVAARTLVAL
+593 VETPVAARTLVGL

-611 QGFLIARPMPADEVE
+611 QGFLIARPMPAEQAEV
-626 THLASGRI
+626 HLAEGRI
-634 ALDLDLP
+634 PLDLDLP
-641 GTGRAAAP
+641 RPDRGAPAR

>member
-1 MRRRSRFAAGDFRFR
+1 MGGSAGGGGRCRAWTPVDS
-16 TRKPAVSAIGD
+16 VIGD

-39 QVASELMAVDATT
+39 QVASELMGVDATT
-52 MVAASER
+52 MAEATER
-59 VLSWLVEHFDVDFSF
+59 VLAQLVEYFDVDFSYV
-74 LRHTDH
+74 RHTDR

-85 VLIAEWPHRT
+85 VLIAEWPHRPQVP
-95 GGNDTDPLR
+95 DPDPLE
-104 VAYFDETNSVFAMM
+104 VVYFEGADPVFRAF
-118 EHSTE
+118 EHGTE
-123 PMIIRP
+123 PMIARP
-129 RPEFD
+129 TPEFA
-134 DYQKLIAQSTGIQS
+134 DYQETMRRASGIP
-148 VSAAAVPLVSRG
+148 VVTTAAVPLLSRG
-160 EPTGVLGFVKEGD
+160 ESTGVLGFIKTGD

-182 VLKAIAALLA
+182 VLKAIAALFA

-204 RYIAMHD
+204 RYIALHD

-226 EERLR
+226 DERLK
-231 PGNPGPVAAFFLD
+231 PGSPGPVAAFFLD

-265 TLATRLRENLD
+265 TLSSRLREHLD
-276 RGDMIARLGGDE
+276 PDDMIARLGGDE

-293 SKPMD
+293 AKPMD
-298 AGAAD
+298 AVAA
-303 LEATRIQRLIGRR
+303 EEEGTRIQQLIGRR
-316 VTVGGETVSRGA
+316 VTVGGESVSRAA
-328 SVGVAVGIPGET
+328 SIGVAVGIPGET

-356 KSSGGNGVAVF
+356 KSGGGNGVAVF

-394 LLHYQPEVDLRTGRL
+394 LLHYQPEVDLRTGRI
-409 VALEALVRWQ
+409 VALEALVRWL

-424 LLPPGA
+424 LLPPAA
-430 FVGVAEATNLA
+430 FVTVAEATNLA

-451 ACEQFASWR
+451 ACAQFAEWR
-460 RRGLASNVVIRIN
+460 RRGLAANVVMRIN

-480 SLDFVETMEG
+480 SLDFVERIED
-490 ILRRFGIDGSSVCLE
+490 ILRLFGIDGSSICLE

-568 ADDLAIVKSIVGLAG
+568 TDDLAIVKSIIGLAG

-593 VETTVAARTLVAL
+593 VETAVAARTLVGL

-626 THLASGRI
+626 AHLAVGRI
-634 ALDLDLP
+634 PLDLDLP
-641 GTGRAAAP
+641 RASRGTAGI

>member
-1 MRRRSRFAAGDFRFR
+1 M
-16 TRKPAVSAIGD
+16 
-27 KVPRRT
+27 VPRRT

-39 QVASELMAVDATT
+39 QVASELMGVDATT

-59 VLSWLVEHFDVDFSF
+59 VLARLVEHFDVDFSY
-74 LRHTDH
+74 LRHTDR
-80 ERRAS
+80 EQRAT
-85 VLIAEWPHRT
+85 VLIAEWPHR
-95 GGNDTDPLR
+95 GDIPDPDPLKI
-104 VAYFDETNSVFAMM
+104 VHFEHADSVFREL
-118 EHSTE
+118 EHATE
-123 PMIIRP
+123 PIIVRP
-129 RPEFD
+129 SQQSA
-134 DYQKLIAQSTGIQS
+134 DYQETIRRSSGIPQ
-148 VSAAAVPLVSRG
+148 VAMAAVPLLSRG
-160 EPTGVLGFVKEGD
+160 ESTGVLGFIKQGD
-173 REWSTRELN
+173 RDWSTRELN
-182 VLKAIAALLA
+182 VLKAIAALFA

-204 RYIAMHD
+204 RYIALHD

-226 EERLR
+226 EQRLK
-231 PGNPGPVAAFFLD
+231 PGSPGPVAAFFLD

-265 TLATRLRENLD
+265 TLSSRLRENLD
-276 RGDMIARLGGDE
+276 PNDMIARLGGDE

-293 SKPMD
+293 AKPMD
-298 AGAAD
+298 AVAAE
-303 LEATRIQRLIGRR
+303 LEATRIQQLIGRR
-316 VTVGGETVSRGA
+316 VTVGGESVSRGA

-356 KSSGGNGVAVF
+356 KSGGGNGVAVF

-394 LLHYQPEVDLRTGRL
+394 LLHYQPEVDLRTGRV
-409 VALEALVRWQ
+409 VALEALVRWL

-430 FVGVAEATNLA
+430 FVTVAEATNLA

-451 ACEQFASWR
+451 ACAQFAEWR
-460 RRGLASNVVIRIN
+460 RRGLAANVVMRIN

-480 SLDFVETMEG
+480 SLDFVERIED
-490 ILRRFGIDGSSVCLE
+490 ILRLFGIDGSSVCLE

-568 ADDLAIVKSIVGLAG
+568 TDDLAIVKSIIGLAG

-593 VETTVAARTLVAL
+593 VETPVAARTLVGL

-626 THLASGRI
+626 AHLAVGRI
-634 ALDLDLP
+634 PLDLDLP
-641 GTGRAAAP
+641 RAGRGTTRG

>member
-1 MRRRSRFAAGDFRFR
+1 MG
-16 TRKPAVSAIGD
+16 
-27 KVPRRT
+27 
-33 LDSLVT
+33 
-39 QVASELMAVDATT
+39 VDATT

-59 VLSWLVEHFDVDFSF
+59 VLSWLVEHFDVDFCY
-74 LRHTDH
+74 LRHTDF

-85 VLIAEWPHRT
+85 VLVAEWPHRPPL
-95 GGNDTDPLR
+95 DPDPLR
-104 VAYFDETNSVFAMM
+104 VIYFDDQSDSVFAQL
-118 EHSTE
+118 EHRIE
-123 PMIIRP
+123 PMIVRP
-129 RPEFD
+129 NPD
-134 DYQKLIAQSTGIQS
+134 NADYQRSIERSAGIS
-148 VSAAAVPLVSRG
+148 EVSMAAVPLVSRDV
-160 EPTGVLGFVKEGD
+160 PTGVLGFIKKGD

-182 VLKAIAALLA
+182 VLKAIAALFA

-204 RYIAMHD
+204 RFIAMHD

-226 EERLR
+226 EDRLK
-231 PGNPGPVAAFFLD
+231 PGCAGPVATFFLD

-265 TLATRLRENLD
+265 MLATRMRENLD
-276 RGDMIARLGGDE
+276 PADVIARLGGDE

-293 SKPMD
+293 AKPMD
-298 AGAAD
+298 AAAAER
-303 LEATRIQRLIGRR
+303 EAMRIQQLIARR
-316 VTVGGETVSRGA
+316 VTVGEETVSRGA
-328 SVGVAVGIPGET
+328 SVGVALGIPGET

-394 LLHYQPEVDLRTGRL
+394 LLHYQPEVDLRTGRV

-451 ACEQFASWR
+451 AAEQFASWR

-490 ILRRFGIDGSSVCLE
+490 ILRRYGIDGSSVCLE

-611 QGFLIARPMPADEVE
+611 QGFLIARPMPAEEVE
-626 THLASGRI
+626 EHLAAGRI

-641 GTGRAAAP
+641 GTSRSVMPGSN

>member
-1 MRRRSRFAAGDFRFR
+1 M
-16 TRKPAVSAIGD
+16 
-27 KVPRRT
+27 
-33 LDSLVT
+33 VT
-39 QVASELMAVDATT
+39 QVASELMGVDATT
-52 MVAASER
+52 MVASSEL

-74 LRHTDH
+74 LRHTDQ
-80 ERRAS
+80 EQRS
-85 VLIAEWPHRT
+85 SMLVAEWPRRPAPS
-95 GGNDTDPLR
+95 GPDPLQ
-104 VAYFDETNSVFAMM
+104 VAHFDEADSAFAQL
-118 EHSTE
+118 EHATE
-123 PMIIRP
+123 PFVIRP
-129 RPEFD
+129 TPEYA
-134 DYQKLIAQSTGIQS
+134 DYQRTIRESSGLAEVS
-148 VSAAAVPLVSRG
+148 VAAVPLLSRG

-173 REWSTRELN
+173 REWSTREIN
-182 VLKAIAALLA
+182 VLKAIAALFA

-226 EERLR
+226 EDRLQ
-231 PGNPGPVAAFFLD
+231 PGCPGPVAAFFLD

-276 RGDMIARLGGDE
+276 PGDMIARLGGDE

-293 SKPMD
+293 IKPME
-298 AGAAD
+298 ASAAD
-303 LEATRIQRLIGRR
+303 QEAIRIQQLIARR

-328 SVGVAVGIPGET
+328 SIGVSLGIPGET

-379 DVELNLRGAVSDGSL
+379 DVELNLRSAVSDGSL
-394 LLHYQPEVDLRTGRL
+394 LLHYQPEVDLRTGRV

-451 ACEQFASWR
+451 ACEQFARWR

-626 THLASGRI
+626 KHLAAGRI

-641 GTGRAAAP
+641 GAARTPTH

>member
-1 MRRRSRFAAGDFRFR
+1 PFPYPDFHRANARSSG
-16 TRKPAVSAIGD
+16 IGD
-27 KVPRRT
+27 VYKR
-33 LDSLVT
+33 
-39 QVASELMAVDATT
+39 QV
-52 MVAASER
+52 
-59 VLSWLVEHFDVDFSF
+59 
-74 LRHTDH
+74 
-80 ERRAS
+80 S
-85 VLIAEWPHRT
+85 V
-95 GGNDTDPLR
+95 
-104 VAYFDETNSVFAMM
+104 
-118 EHSTE
+118 
-123 PMIIRP
+123 
-129 RPEFD
+129 
-134 DYQKLIAQSTGIQS
+134 
-148 VSAAAVPLVSRG
+148 AAVPLVSRG
-160 EPTGVLGFVKEGD
+160 EPTGILGFIKAGD

-182 VLKAIAALLA
+182 VLKAIAALFA

-204 RYIAMHD
+204 RFIAMHD

-220 ALLEHM
+220 SLLEHM
-226 EERLR
+226 EDRLR
-231 PGNPGPVAAFFLD
+231 SGRPGPVAAFFLD

-276 RGDMIARLGGDE
+276 PDDMIARLGGDE

-293 SKPMD
+293 AKPMD
-298 AGAAD
+298 AEAAG
-303 LEATRIQRLIGRR
+303 LAATRIQQLIARR
-316 VTVGGETVSRGA
+316 VTVGEETVSRGA
-328 SVGVAVGIPGET
+328 SVGVALGIPGET
-340 TVADVL
+340 TVADAL

-379 DVELNLRGAVSDGSL
+379 DVELNLRSAVSDGSL
-394 LLHYQPEVDLRTGRL
+394 VLHYQPEVDLRTGRV

-441 GELGRWVIRS
+441 GELGRWVIRTAS
-451 ACEQFASWR
+451 EQFALWR

-490 ILRRFGIDGSSVCLE
+490 ILRRYGIDGSSVCLE

-611 QGFLIARPMPADEVE
+611 QGFLIARPMPAEEVE
-626 THLASGRI
+626 EHLAAGRI

-641 GTGRAAAP
+641 GTSRSVLPGPN

>member
-1 MRRRSRFAAGDFRFR
+1 
-16 TRKPAVSAIGD
+16 
-27 KVPRRT
+27 
-33 LDSLVT
+33 
-39 QVASELMAVDATT
+39 MAVDATT
-52 MVAASER
+52 MAAASEQ

-74 LRHTDH
+74 LRFTDQV
-80 ERRAS
+80 RRVS
-85 VLIAEWPHRT
+85 VLVAEWPKRPPSEDDDLLQVAHL
-95 GGNDTDPLR
+95 DDPQSAL
-104 VAYFDETNSVFAMM
+104 AQLSHT
-118 EHSTE
+118 TE
-123 PMIIRP
+123 PIIIRP
-129 RPEFD
+129 IPEFA
-134 DYQKLIAQSTGIQS
+134 DYQTLIQEATGIDS
-148 VSAAAVPLVSRG
+148 VSVAAVPLVSRG
-160 EPTGVLGFVKEGD
+160 EPTGILGFIKAGD

-182 VLKAIAALLA
+182 VLKAIAALFA

-204 RYIAMHD
+204 RFIAMHD

-220 ALLEHM
+220 SLLEHM
-226 EERLR
+226 EDRLR
-231 PGNPGPVAAFFLD
+231 SGRPGPVAAFFLD

-276 RGDMIARLGGDE
+276 PDDMIARLGGDE

-293 SKPMD
+293 AKPMD
-298 AGAAD
+298 AEAAG
-303 LEATRIQRLIGRR
+303 LAATRIQQLIARR
-316 VTVGGETVSRGA
+316 VTVGEETVSRGA
-328 SVGVAVGIPGET
+328 SVGVALGIPGET
-340 TVADVL
+340 TVADAL

-379 DVELNLRGAVSDGSL
+379 DVELNLRSAVSDGSL
-394 LLHYQPEVDLRTGRL
+394 VLHYQPEVDLRTGRV

-441 GELGRWVIRS
+441 GELGRWVIRTAS
-451 ACEQFASWR
+451 EQFALWR

-490 ILRRFGIDGSSVCLE
+490 ILRRYGIDGSSVCLE

-611 QGFLIARPMPADEVE
+611 QGFLIARPMPAEEVE
-626 THLASGRI
+626 EHLAAGRI

-641 GTGRAAAP
+641 GTSRSVLPGPN

>member
-1 MRRRSRFAAGDFRFR
+1 MG
-16 TRKPAVSAIGD
+16 
-27 KVPRRT
+27 
-33 LDSLVT
+33 
-39 QVASELMAVDATT
+39 VDATT
-52 MVAASER
+52 MVVASER
-59 VLSWLVEHFDVDFSF
+59 VLAKLVEHFDVDFSY
-74 LRHTDH
+74 LRHTDR
-80 ERRAS
+80 ERRATIL
-85 VLIAEWPHRT
+85 VAEWPHRS
-95 GGNDTDPLR
+95 DVPDPDPLR
-104 VAYFDETNSVFAMM
+104 VVQFENADSVFRQL
-118 EHSTE
+118 EHATE
-123 PMIIRP
+123 PIVVRP
-129 RPEFD
+129 GVQSA
-134 DYQKLIAQSTGIQS
+134 DYQETIRRSSGIPL
-148 VSAAAVPLVSRG
+148 VAMAAVPLLSRN
-160 EPTGVLGFVKEGD
+160 ESTGVLGFIKQGD
-173 REWSTRELN
+173 RNWSTRELN
-182 VLKAIAALLA
+182 VLKAIAALFA

-204 RYIAMHD
+204 RYIALHD

-231 PGNPGPVAAFFLD
+231 SGRPGPVAAFFLD

-265 TLATRLRENLD
+265 TLSTRLRENLD
-276 RGDMIARLGGDE
+276 PNDMIARLGGDE

-293 SKPMD
+293 AKPMD
-298 AGAAD
+298 AVAAE
-303 LEATRIQRLIGRR
+303 LEATRVQQLIGRR
-316 VTVGGETVSRGA
+316 VTVGGESVSRGA
-328 SVGVAVGIPGET
+328 SVGVAVGFPGET

-356 KSSGGNGVAVF
+356 KSGGGNGVAVF

-394 LLHYQPEVDLRTGRL
+394 VLHYQPEVDLRTGRI
-409 VALEALVRWQ
+409 VALEALVRWL

-430 FVGVAEATNLA
+430 FVTVAEATNLA

-451 ACEQFASWR
+451 ACAQFAEWR
-460 RRGLASNVVIRIN
+460 RRGLAANVVMRIN

-480 SLDFVETMEG
+480 SLDFVERIED
-490 ILRRFGIDGSSVCLE
+490 ILRLFDIDGSSVCLE

-568 ADDLAIVKSIVGLAG
+568 TDDLAIVKSIIGLAG

-593 VETTVAARTLVAL
+593 VETPVAARTLVGL

-626 THLASGRI
+626 PHLVVGRI
-634 ALDLDLP
+634 PLDLDLP
-641 GTGRAAAP
+641 RVGRSTRLDPGGYVGK